1 MADPRS
7 PLADIPLAALQ
18 TNWSEAIGVTV
29 NVTLKRCMFQV
40 QAWPDTIET
49 VAQSLSSALG
59 IDVAFNQRTVLANDD
74 VEVVTV
80 GPGRVLVS
88 GGDNAAFAAVGEAV
102 APDIG
107 AVTDLSHARIRLDL
121 TGSDSAFILSKGLN
135 LDFDHERMP
144 DGTVH
149 ASGIHGVPIIMVR
162 RTRELFT
169 LYVPRTFAA
178 AIAEWIGEAAQDVG
192 VAFRN

>member
-7 PLADIPLAALQ
+7 PLADIPLATLQ
-18 TNWSEAIGVTV
+18 TNWREAIGVTV
-29 NVTLKRCMFQV
+29 HVALPRCMFQV
-40 QAWPDTIET
+40 QAWPDTVET

-59 IDVAFNQRTVLANDD
+59 IDVAFNQQTFLANDD
-74 VEVVTV
+74 VEVVAM

-88 GGDNAAFAAVGEAV
+88 ATDKALLAAVREAV
-102 APDIG
+102 TPDTG

-121 TGSDSAFILSKGLN
+121 IGPDSAFTLSKGLN
-135 LDFDHERMP
+135 LDFDHAHMS
-144 DGTVH
+144 DGTAH
-149 ASGIHGVPIIMVR
+149 ASGIHGVPVIMVR
-162 RTRELFT
+162 RARESFS